1 MNNKVLKRIISFM
14 LFVCIIFS
22 GICLKE
28 NILAK
33 EEIKTKFGITEEQ
46 AKKLG
51 ITLDDIEFSN
61 IDLNSLNSYLSQD
74 VKLLGYGPMI
84 GIATESIETRT
95 FTRYEL
101 KEIKKAQ
108 KYIRDYY
115 IGNIGKET
123 LKDYL
128 SSFAGYTVS
137 FLLGRLDIIDR
148 QNTAVMLR
156 WISDGIDLI
165 DKALDTGRSR
175 VTMKFMRL
183 TWKTTGF
190 SVITG
195 GIILR

>member
-1 MNNKVLKRIISFM
+1 MISIKHIYEFLIILIFLFIGTVLEIFLKSPIPATILSM
-14 LFVCIIFS
+14 LFLVALLYFKI
-22 GICLKE
+22 
-28 NILAK
+28 
-33 EEIKTKFGITEEQ
+33 
-46 AKKLG
+46 
-51 ITLDDIEFSN
+51 
-61 IDLNSLNSYLSQD
+61 IDLNALKSYLSQD

-84 GIATESIETRT
+84 GISTESIKTRT

-101 KEIKKAQ
+101 EEIKKAQ

-115 IGNIGKET
+115 IEKIGKET

-128 SSFAGYTVS
+128 SSFARYIVS

-148 QNTAVMLR
+148 QNTGVMLR

-175 VTMKFMRL
+175 VTMKFMKL

-195 GIILR
+195 GIISQ